1 MHGHDDN
8 EPCGM
13 NCPVGGADGAVRIYL
28 NDGCNHRYGN
38 VCPACAEL
46 TDEEAAAIREYARLL
61 RERSA
66 AGLPNGTP
74 T

>member
-1 MHGHDDN
+1 MSHGHSDG

-13 NCPVGGADGAVRIYL
+13 YCPVGGADGAVRIHL

-46 TDEEAAAIREYARLL
+46 TDEEVAAIREYFALH
-61 RERSA
+61 A
-66 AGLPNGTP
+66 ALHTHGKSGNE
-74 T
+74 